1 MTTTTGS
8 LGFFTDCGASRE
20 PELILDA
27 GVNAV
32 FKDVI
37 LNGRHLAPGTWGGPD
52 SPAQNK
58 DGTHFS
64 GSGVITVLGI
74 GMMII
79 FR

>member
-8 LGFFTDCGASRE
+8 LGFFTECGESRE
-20 PELILDA
+20 PELVLDA

-37 LNGRHLAPGTWGGPD
+37 LNGRHLANGTWGGPD
-52 SPAQNK
+52 SSAHNK
-58 DGTHFS
+58 DGEHFS
-64 GSGVITVLGI
+64 GTGMITVLGS

>member
-8 LGFFTDCGASRE
+8 LGFNTDAGESRA

-37 LNGRHLAPGTWGGPD
+37 LDGRHLASGTWGGPD
-52 SPAQNK
+52 SSAQNK

-64 GSGVITVLGI
+64 GSGVITVLGS
-74 GMMII
+74 GMMVI